1 MQLRTLRLGGT
12 RGITSLSNNRRTLR
26 DRRRLLHRPLVLN
39 IHAERQFIG
48 AFTGIARHLLK
59 LRYFVATGVIGG
71 SVAASNWYEEWKAS
85 LPDFSLP
92 EWSKVGAES
101 LWHELSEQLSHI
113 KEGFGGADSESK
125 LANWMTRFENFRK
138 DRIAASSEHNNSSGP
153 DDKNAK
159 AATLLSFM
167 AAFGVKKDEEEPAE
181 ESAEERIQKLQEEM
195 LRTQSQYQRELER
208 LEKENKVLKQR
219 LLLSDQGAVRRLKR
233 LKRSLIDMYS
243 EVLDLL
249 SEYDSSYDT
258 ADNLPRVVVVGD
270 QSAGKTSVLEMVAQA
285 RIFPRGSGE
294 MMTRAPVKVTLSEGP
309 YHVAQFKDSTR
320 EFDLSKEED
329 LRQLRSEI
337 EIRMRNSVKDGHS
350 VSNDVIALTVKGPN
364 LARMVLVDLPGVIS
378 TVTADMAR
386 DTKDAIIR
394 MSRTHMEN
402 PNAIILCIQD
412 GSVDAERSNVTDL
425 VSSIDPT
432 GRRTILVLTKVD
444 MAEKNLTNPDRIK
457 KILEGKLFPMKA
469 LGYFGVVTG
478 RGNSADSI
486 EEIRK
491 YEENFF
497 SNSQLLKDGVLKP
510 SQMTTRNM
518 SLAVSDCFWRM
529 VRDSIESQADA
540 FRATRFNLET
550 EWKNTFPRI
559 RQLDRDELFDKARG
573 EILDE
578 IVNLSLVTAEEWEKL
593 LQTKLWDTICSH
605 VFDQILMP
613 AWVVDNAG
621 SFNTL
626 VDIRLKHW
634 ADKELPQRSINSGW
648 ETLREVFS
656 RQVNHDASRS
666 DHDPIFDPLKE
677 AVVQEAMSSHQW
689 DSKALDYLR
698 VIQLNAMDDRAV
710 PDRNSWDS
718 ACHFMGQTASNRLAA
733 VKKQL
738 NDARGPGW
746 VSRWVF
752 WQTPSADNH
761 FASAV
766 QDELATMLASDPDH
780 KQALTDEDIMVVR
793 RNLEM
798 KGVIEVPSETI
809 RRQWNLMYKKHF
821 LEKTIQNSRDCPSLY
836 QHYRQGFNEGDI
848 DCQTV
853 VFFYRIQK
861 MLKLTSNALRQQI
874 TNTEQRRLEK
884 EVKDVLDD
892 WSQESEKKQKYL
904 TGRRVDLAEELSANY
919 LRGIAVAIPGSQLYG
934 EVPWRLTFNK
944 GGCIDFGQTLLEA
957 VDRASRFRP
966 SNAPPPYAPP
976 RGDFYA
982 APPDYY
988 APSQDGHNGLQPPTH
1003 AFPDRPQSDSVFMCE
1018 APPPYP
1024 GIGPNREP
1032 MPTEQLHRAG
1042 TSSPPPYSSASA
1054 SEGLRRRN

>member
-1 MQLRTLRLGGT
+1 MTVTTSAMLIGLRQRVLIEEHRELFKYPRSLEDAKGLGRVLLHYKEQHMFTVLFGVVVVYIMLQSFAVPGTFLGVAPPSFLYIQAGSTLEQMLRTLRINGR
-12 RGITSLSNNRRTLR
+12 RGIVNLANGNRNLR
-26 DRRRLLHRPLVLN
+26 VRKGLLDRPLVLS
-39 IHAERQFIG
+39 IRAERQFIG
-48 AFTGIARHLLK
+48 AFAGIARHLLK

-71 SVAASNWYEEWKAS
+71 SVAARNWYEEWKS
-85 LPDFSLP
+85 MLPDFSLP
-92 EWSKVGAES
+92 EWSKVDTNS
-101 LWHELSEQLSHI
+101 LWQELSEQLSHI
-113 KEGFGGADSESK
+113 REGFGSADADTK
-125 LANWMTRFENFRK
+125 VATWIDRFQKFRK
-138 DRIAASSEHNNSSGP
+138 DRIAESSSEHDRNSG
-153 DDKNAK
+153 DAAENAK

-167 AAFGVKKDEEEPAE
+167 AAFGVKKDEKEASEEN
-181 ESAEERIQKLQEEM
+181 AEERIQKLQEEM
-195 LRTQSQYQRELER
+195 LKTQSQYQRELER

-219 LLLSDQGAVRRLKR
+219 LLLSDQGAVRRLRR

-249 SEYDSSYDT
+249 SEYDSSYNT
-258 ADNLPRVVVVGD
+258 VDNLPRVVVVGD

-320 EFDLSKEED
+320 EFDLSKEEE

-337 EIRMRNSVKDGHS
+337 EVRMRNSVKDGHS
-350 VSNDVIALTVKGPN
+350 VSNDVISLTVKGPN

-386 DTKDAIIR
+386 ETKDDIIK

-486 EEIRK
+486 EEIRR
-491 YEENFF
+491 YEEDFF

-593 LQTKLWDTICSH
+593 LEKKLWETVSSH

-634 ADKELPQRSINSGW
+634 ADKELPQRSVNSGW

-656 RQVNHDASRS
+656 RQVNRDSSSHS
-666 DHDPIFDPLKE
+666 DHDTIFDPLKE
-677 AVVQEAMSSHQW
+677 AVIQEAMSSHQW

-710 PDRNSWDS
+710 PDRKSWDS
-718 ACHFMGQTASNRLAA
+718 ACQFMGKTASNRLAL
-733 VKKQL
+733 VNQQL

-752 WQTPSADNH
+752 WQTPSAENH

-766 QDELATMLASDPDH
+766 QDELASMLTNEPEH
-780 KQALTDEDIMVVR
+780 KQALTDEDILVVR
-793 RNLEM
+793 RNLET

-821 LEKTIQNSRDCPSLY
+821 LEKTIQSSRDCPALY
-836 QHYRQGFNEGDI
+836 QHYRQGFNEGDV

-853 VFFYRIQK
+853 VFFYRIQR
-861 MLKLTSNALRQQI
+861 MLKLTCNALRQQI

-892 WSQESEKKQKYL
+892 WSQETEKKQKYL
-904 TGRRVDLAEELSANY
+904 TGRRVDLAEELKQVRRIQEK
-919 LRGIAVAIPGSQLYG
+919 LEEFMVQL
-934 EVPWRLTFNK
+934 
-944 GGCIDFGQTLLEA
+944 Q
-957 VDRASRFRP
+957 
-966 SNAPPPYAPP
+966 
-976 RGDFYA
+976 
-982 APPDYY
+982 
-988 APSQDGHNGLQPPTH
+988 
-1003 AFPDRPQSDSVFMCE
+1003 
-1018 APPPYP
+1018 
-1024 GIGPNREP
+1024 REK
-1032 MPTEQLHRAG
+1032 ECQ
-1042 TSSPPPYSSASA
+1042 
-1054 SEGLRRRN
+1054 

>member
-12 RGITSLSNNRRTLR
+12 RGIASLSNSRRPLR
-26 DRRRLLHRPLVLN
+26 DRRGLLHRPLVLN

-125 LANWMTRFENFRK
+125 LATWMTRFENFKR
-138 DRIAASSEHNNSSGP
+138 DRIAASSENNKESGP

-159 AATLLSFM
+159 AASLLSFM
-167 AAFGVKKDEEEPAE
+167 AAFGVKKDEEEPTK

-425 VSSIDPT
+425 VSSIDPS

-593 LQTKLWDTICSH
+593 LQTKLWDTISSH

-656 RQVNHDASRS
+656 RQVNHDASSRN

-677 AVVQEAMSSHQW
+677 AVVQEAMASHQW

-710 PDRNSWDS
+710 PDRKSWDS

-733 VKKQL
+733 VQKQL
-738 NDARGPGW
+738 SDARGPGW

-766 QDELATMLASDPDH
+766 QDELATMLAGDPEH
-780 KQALTDEDIMVVR
+780 KQALTDEDILVVR
-793 RNLEM
+793 RNLET

-821 LEKTIQNSRDCPSLY
+821 LEKTIQNSRDCPALY

-892 WSQESEKKQKYL
+892 WSQESEKKQQYL
-904 TGRRVDLAEELSANY
+904 TGRRVDLAEELKQVRRIQEK
-919 LRGIAVAIPGSQLYG
+919 LEEFMVQL
-934 EVPWRLTFNK
+934 
-944 GGCIDFGQTLLEA
+944 Q
-957 VDRASRFRP
+957 
-966 SNAPPPYAPP
+966 
-976 RGDFYA
+976 
-982 APPDYY
+982 
-988 APSQDGHNGLQPPTH
+988 
-1003 AFPDRPQSDSVFMCE
+1003 
-1018 APPPYP
+1018 
-1024 GIGPNREP
+1024 REK
-1032 MPTEQLHRAG
+1032 
-1042 TSSPPPYSSASA
+1042 
-1054 SEGLRRRN
+1054 

>member
-1 MQLRTLRLGGT
+1 M
-12 RGITSLSNNRRTLR
+12 I
-26 DRRRLLHRPLVLN
+26 
-39 IHAERQFIG
+39 
-48 AFTGIARHLLK
+48 
-59 LRYFVATGVIGG
+59 VI
-71 SVAASNWYEEWKAS
+71 
-85 LPDFSLP
+85 P
-92 EWSKVGAES
+92 
-101 LWHELSEQLSHI
+101 
-113 KEGFGGADSESK
+113 
-125 LANWMTRFENFRK
+125 
-138 DRIAASSEHNNSSGP
+138 
-153 DDKNAK
+153 
-159 AATLLSFM
+159 
-167 AAFGVKKDEEEPAE
+167 
-181 ESAEERIQKLQEEM
+181 
-195 LRTQSQYQRELER
+195 
-208 LEKENKVLKQR
+208 
-219 LLLSDQGAVRRLKR
+219 
-233 LKRSLIDMYS
+233 
-243 EVLDLL
+243 
-249 SEYDSSYDT
+249 
-258 ADNLPRVVVVGD
+258 
-270 QSAGKTSVLEMVAQA
+270 GKTSVLEMVAQA

-412 GSVDAERSNVTDL
+412 GLVT
-425 VSSIDPT
+425 SILC
-432 GRRTILVLTKVD
+432 I
-444 MAEKNLTNPDRIK
+444 
-457 KILEGKLFPMKA
+457 GKLFPMKA

-497 SNSQLLKDGVLKP
+497 SNSQLLKIDHSFRDGVLKP

-559 RQLDRDELFDKARG
+559 RQLDRDELFDKRHSSQVFQARG

-593 LQTKLWDTICSH
+593 LQTKLWDTISSH

-656 RQVNHDASRS
+656 RQVNHDASSRS

-677 AVVQEAMSSHQW
+677 AVVQEAMASHQW

-710 PDRNSWDS
+710 PDRKSWDS

-821 LEKTIQNSRDCPSLY
+821 LEKTIQNLEGKFNGTLY
-836 QHYRQGFNEGDI
+836 
-848 DCQTV
+848 
-853 VFFYRIQK
+853 
-861 MLKLTSNALRQQI
+861 LTSHRVIFMPDGPQVFRSFEMPFSSMQDVHL
-874 TNTEQRRLEK
+874 EQPIF
-884 EVKDVLDD
+884 
-892 WSQESEKKQKYL
+892 
-904 TGRRVDLAEELSANY
+904 GANY
-919 LRGIAVAIPGSQLYG
+919 LRGIAIAIPGSQLYG

-988 APSQDGHNGLQPPTH
+988 APSQDGNIISLESWRSQPLLSVELFIGVFYKCFSPIDMASNLTVKVHPVVYMTIVDSYLRRQRPTK
-1003 AFPDRPQSDSVFMCE
+1003 AGQPANDKALGTLMGFYEKDAVQVTNCFAIPFSELRDDLELDDSFNQQMIQMLKR
-1018 APPPYP
+1018 AA
-1024 GIGPNREP
+1024 
-1032 MPTEQLHRAG
+1032 PTEQPVG
-1042 TSSPPPYSSASA
+1042 WFYTSSDLSSNCLIYHDYYHRVINEVGGKKSPKLHVKNESTSSSNFFTSIALDLQVSRKEVPPLILLTLDTTFSSVDDKYRMPMRAYLRTLAGIPRARDPHCAIFNPLRVELDAFPGECVAMQLIENALDS
-1054 SEGLRRRN
+1054 RRREVTMESGLEQLERSIGQIIEWLERLLEYVNEVTSRDELPADATMGRRLMDIVNTAATHMQTEKLDSLVKNSLRVFSDYMMISYLANLTTTQLQVHERMTNI

>member
-1 MQLRTLRLGGT
+1 
-12 RGITSLSNNRRTLR
+12 
-26 DRRRLLHRPLVLN
+26 
-39 IHAERQFIG
+39 
-48 AFTGIARHLLK
+48 
-59 LRYFVATGVIGG
+59 
-71 SVAASNWYEEWKAS
+71 
-85 LPDFSLP
+85 
-92 EWSKVGAES
+92 
-101 LWHELSEQLSHI
+101 
-113 KEGFGGADSESK
+113 
-125 LANWMTRFENFRK
+125 
-138 DRIAASSEHNNSSGP
+138 
-153 DDKNAK
+153 
-159 AATLLSFM
+159 
-167 AAFGVKKDEEEPAE
+167 
-181 ESAEERIQKLQEEM
+181 
-195 LRTQSQYQRELER
+195 
-208 LEKENKVLKQR
+208 
-219 LLLSDQGAVRRLKR
+219 
-233 LKRSLIDMYS
+233 
-243 EVLDLL
+243 
-249 SEYDSSYDT
+249 
-258 ADNLPRVVVVGD
+258 
-270 QSAGKTSVLEMVAQA
+270 
-285 RIFPRGSGE
+285 
-294 MMTRAPVKVTLSEGP
+294 MMTRAPVKLPLVKLGVYQSSHVPLRRHVTLSEGP

-469 LGYFGVVTG
+469 LERIDHSF
-478 RGNSADSI
+478 R
-486 EEIRK
+486 
-491 YEENFF
+491 
-497 SNSQLLKDGVLKP
+497 DGVLKP

-710 PDRNSWDS
+710 PDRKSWDS

-780 KQALTDEDIMVVR
+780 KQALTDEDIMV
-793 RNLEM
+793 
-798 KGVIEVPSETI
+798 
-809 RRQWNLMYKKHF
+809 
-821 LEKTIQNSRDCPSLY
+821 NSRDCPSLY

-904 TGRRVDLAEELSANY
+904 TGRRVDLAEELSMSINTANTPDG
-919 LRGIAVAIPGSQLYG
+919 RGVLIYNG
-934 EVPWRLTFNK
+934 EVILVFARSVVMTIGKNPNQNLEGKFNGTLYLTSHRVIFM
-944 GGCIDFGQTLLEA
+944 
-957 VDRASRFRP
+957 
-966 SNAPPPYAPP
+966 
-976 RGDFYA
+976 
-982 APPDYY
+982 PD
-988 APSQDGHNGLQPPTH
+988 G
-1003 AFPDRPQSDSVFMCE
+1003 PQ
-1018 APPPYP
+1018 
-1024 GIGPNREP
+1024 
-1032 MPTEQLHRAG
+1032 
-1042 TSSPPPYSSASA
+1042 
-1054 SEGLRRRN
+1054 